1 MKTASLVAKYAFF
14 TKGVGKHKNRL
25 QSFELALRDAD
36 IERYNLVRVSSIF
49 PPHCKVTTTK
59 RGITMLVPGQIL
71 HVVLADCTTNEPNRL
86 VGAGVGLA
94 QPAEG
99 RQYGYIAEHHGF
111 GMTRDLLAD
120 LVEDMAATM
129 LATTLGIEFDPE
141 TAYDERKEIYHM
153 SGKIVNTRACVQT
166 AEGDKTGLW
175 TTVVAAAVF
184 VM

>member
-1 MKTASLVAKYAFF
+1 
-14 TKGVGKHKNRL
+14 
-25 QSFELALRDAD
+25 
-36 IERYNLVRVSSIF
+36 
-49 PPHCKVTTTK
+49 
-59 RGITMLVPGQIL
+59 
-71 HVVLADCTTNEPNRL
+71 
-86 VGAGVGLA
+86 
-94 QPAEG
+94 
-99 RQYGYIAEHHGF
+99 
-111 GMTRDLLAD
+111 MTRDALAD

-166 AEGDKTGLW
+166 AEGDKNGLW